1 MSLGGASSTGS
12 LGCEAPVSGVGPRP
26 AEAGIDRGLV
36 PGAKAN
42 ARAWLVAGEGI
53 AVGRIGVPCRLPDIH
68 QVRGTAALG
77 TGRHRILYLFP
88 AGVALSDDCQAPAAE
103 RARMCLSAVRGCQV
117 SFSLLTAGVAISGL
131 LRGLARLGQTLLVK
145 DVSDTAAVGHGS
157 DSDLTGLSREIDSPP
172 FPGKPEASI
181 LRGLSGILWHAL
193 TQTIISVRS
202 DGHQTRRYHRES
214 VR

>member
-68 QVRGTAALG
+68 QVRGAAALG
-77 TGRHRILYLFP
+77 TGRHRILYFSRQVLR
-88 AGVALSDDCQAPAAE
+88 CQATVRHPLPNGRVCVCQLYGDTE
-103 RARMCLSAVRGCQV
+103 FLSAC
-117 SFSLLTAGVAISGL
+117 
-131 LRGLARLGQTLLVK
+131 
-145 DVSDTAAVGHGS
+145 
-157 DSDLTGLSREIDSPP
+157 
-172 FPGKPEASI
+172 
-181 LRGLSGILWHAL
+181 
-193 TQTIISVRS
+193 
-202 DGHQTRRYHRES
+202 
-214 VR
+214 

>member
-77 TGRHRILYLFP
+77 TGIQRILYFFRQVLR
-88 AGVALSDDCQAPAAE
+88 CQTT
-103 RARMCLSAVRGCQV
+103 VRHPLPNGRVCVCQ
-117 SFSLLTAGVAISGL
+117 L
-131 LRGLARLGQTLLVK
+131 
-145 DVSDTAAVGHGS
+145 
-157 DSDLTGLSREIDSPP
+157 
-172 FPGKPEASI
+172 
-181 LRGLSGILWHAL
+181 
-193 TQTIISVRS
+193 
-202 DGHQTRRYHRES
+202 
-214 VR
+214 